1 MGGQTFETVA
11 REYGLNAVR
20 LRRGAAR
27 EGWHNLRMAHADFM
41 LQETMQQSVMDAA
54 QELVILN
61 CEDLQPRN
69 CAHG

>member
-1 MGGQTFETVA
+1 MGGQTLETVA